1 MTNGMATAIHLAS
14 LVSLVEYSS
23 NFPLPI
29 IQKDAINKPAVMNM
43 TSVEAILNSLML
55 KLLMEIKIASSVL
68 YSLVCCG
75 HINYQ
80 FNILALEQT
89 QITGNE
95 KLCGVRKNDQGR
107 NDW

>member
-1 MTNGMATAIHLAS
+1 MTLSLQNEWSCDSLQGRNPKTIKPMTNGMATAIHLAS
-14 LVSLVEYSS
+14 LVSLVEISS

-29 IQKDAINKPAVMNM
+29 IQNDAINKPAVMNM

-55 KLLMEIKIASSVL
+55 KLLMEIKIAGSVL

-80 FNILALEQT
+80 FS
-89 QITGNE
+89 
-95 KLCGVRKNDQGR
+95 
-107 NDW
+107 